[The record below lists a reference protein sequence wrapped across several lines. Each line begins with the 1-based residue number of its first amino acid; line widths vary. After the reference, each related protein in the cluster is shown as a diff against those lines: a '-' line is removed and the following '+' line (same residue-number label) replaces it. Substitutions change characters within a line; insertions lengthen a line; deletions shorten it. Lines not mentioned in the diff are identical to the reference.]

1 MFAVLYI
8 LKGGLTALLISGFFI
23 SDNIIYGSEPP
34 CNSVMELLPLRCIAT
49 GKAEPFCI
57 FSPQTNFSKMLYT
70 EKTCLKGK
78 HSTRQATPN
87 GAKTVSIR
95 KFNIEK
101 NAKNEAYAF
110 ILQKDL
116 LNEFHAFHKAT
127 ADVEDFHALCL
138 SLLISKMV
146 QS

>member
-1 MFAVLYI
+1 M
-8 LKGGLTALLISGFFI
+8 
-23 SDNIIYGSEPP
+23 
-34 CNSVMELLPLRCIAT
+34 
-49 GKAEPFCI
+49 
-57 FSPQTNFSKMLYT
+57 QYT

-78 HSTRQATPN
+78 HSTRQATPD

-110 ILQKDL
+110 ILHKDL